1 MLFISSCCKPLKT
14 DQCGEIC
21 TCFTRAKSLLPMYS
35 HRTDYACYFSTWK
48 WLLLYVIGVSFRN
61 KKDMLENLKIILL

>member
-1 MLFISSCCKPLKT
+1 MERYVPVSLEQSLYY
-14 DQCGEIC
+14 QCTATELI
-21 TCFTRAKSLLPMYS
+21 
-35 HRTDYACYFSTWK
+35 YACYFSTWK